1 MSSDGRLQ
9 GRVAVITGGGGG
21 IGREMCLALAGAG
34 AHVVAADVDEG
45 AAASAATAVR
55 DAGGSAE
62 FAALDVTSE
71 ESWVSLIGRVRDDH
85 GGLGVL
91 VNNAG
96 IFLLRHIDE
105 TTEEEWDRVMA
116 VNAKGVFLGTKHA
129 AQLMRDGGGG
139 SIINISSA
147 SGITGSPFEGA
158 YTASKGA
165 VRLFTKSAALRFARD
180 GIRVNSVHPATVD
193 TSMVDVLWESDPNLR
208 DNVLKAV
215 PLGRLARPEEIARTV
230 LFLAS
235 DDSSFMTGSEVIVD
249 GGMTAI

>member
-1 MSSDGRLQ
+1 MGDDQRLK
-9 GRVAVITGGGGG
+9 GRVAVVTGGGGG
-21 IGREMCLALAGAG
+21 IGRAICLALAGAG
-34 AHVVAADVDEG
+34 AHVVAADIHETAG
-45 AAASAATAVR
+45 AMAAET
-55 DAGGSAE
+55 
-62 FAALDVTSE
+62 VTSSGLSASFHPLDITSE
-71 ESWVSLIGRVRDDH
+71 TSWISLLDGVGKDY
-85 GGLGVL
+85 GGLDVL

-96 IFLLRHIDE
+96 IYLMQHIEE
-105 TTEEEWDRVMA
+105 TTVEQWDRVMA
-116 VNAKGVFLGTKHA
+116 VNARSVFLGTKHA
-129 AQLMRDGGGG
+129 ALMMRGRGGG

-165 VRLFTKSAALRFARD
+165 VRLFTKSAALRFAPD

-193 TSMVDVLWESDPNLR
+193 TSMVDVLWESDPDLKA
-208 DNVLKAV
+208 NVMKAV

-230 LFLAS
+230 LFLAT

>member
-1 MSSDGRLQ
+1 MSGEGRLE
-9 GRVAVITGGGGG
+9 GRVAIVTGGGGG
-21 IGREMCLALAGAG
+21 IGRQMCLVLAEAG
-34 AHVVAADVDEG
+34 AHVVAADVDE
-45 AAASAATAVR
+45 AAAADAAAAVR
-55 DAGGSAE
+55 DAKGSAE
-62 FAALDVTSE
+62 SVALDVTSE
-71 ESWVSLIGRVRDDH
+71 ESWISLIGHIRNAH
-85 GGLGVL
+85 GRLSVL

-105 TTEEEWDRVMA
+105 TTEAEWDRVMA

-165 VRLFTKSAALRFARD
+165 VRLFTKSAALRFAPD

-208 DNVLKAV
+208 ENVLRAV

>member
-1 MSSDGRLQ
+1 MSADRKLE
-9 GRVAVITGGGGG
+9 GRVAVVTGGGGG

-34 AHVVAADVDEG
+34 AHVVAGDLDRAAGAD
-45 AAASAATAVR
+45 AASAVGA
-55 DAGGSAE
+55 AGGSAE
-62 FAALDVTSE
+62 FHPLDVTSE
-71 ESWVSLIGRVRDDH
+71 ESWTSLLGMVRERR
-85 GGLGVL
+85 GGLDIL

-105 TTEEEWDRVMA
+105 TTVEEWDRVMA
-116 VNAKGVFLGTKHA
+116 VNARGVFLGTKHA
-129 AQLMRDGGGG
+129 ALLMRERGGG

-165 VRLFTKSAALRFARD
+165 VRLFTKSAALRFAPD

-193 TSMVDVLWESDPNLR
+193 TSMVDVLWESDPDLR
-208 DNVLKAV
+208 ENVMRAV

-235 DDSSFMTGSEVIVD
+235 DDSSFMTGSEVVVD